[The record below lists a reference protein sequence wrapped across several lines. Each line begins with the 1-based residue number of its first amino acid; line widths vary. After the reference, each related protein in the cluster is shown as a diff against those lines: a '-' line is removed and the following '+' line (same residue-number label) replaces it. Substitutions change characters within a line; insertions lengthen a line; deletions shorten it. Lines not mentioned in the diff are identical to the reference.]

1 MIVCLCRPKE
11 LLQHLEWKKRE
22 ERKKAHRPPVQPAI
36 EVFDEANVQSNLSCR
51 RSMQKT
57 GIETFVQ
64 RKEALKE
71 THAVRKIGMLL
82 DSNNEYEGARRERVM
97 AADDFSPNNWQV
109 RRSGVEPTRK
119 CVESDIATS
128 VIISPALQ
136 HQRGLTATGH
146 LQMRMS
152 IKPGEQEGLV
162 MQMLEREAP
171 VTEAFPAEK
180 SLLEKDDVAEH
191 LFKDSPEALYDY
203 KMHKLTEEFLAKAK
217 TGSTTEAKGNAKSH
231 KSTRQ
236 RTPKSDPHHKEKADI
251 RDRHHKDAP
260 DRFLGDSHDVRE
272 QNVVQ
277 FPADSP
283 LTLKSSVNYV
293 V

>member
-1 MIVCLCRPKE
+1 M
-11 LLQHLEWKKRE
+11 QHLEWKKRE

-36 EVFDEANVQSNLSCR
+36 KVFDEANKQSNLTCR

-71 THAVRKIGMLL
+71 THAFRKIGMLVE
-82 DSNNEYEGARRERVM
+82 SNNDWEETRRERVM

-109 RRSGVEPTRK
+109 RRSGTEPTKK
-119 CVESDIATS
+119 CVEGDIATS
-128 VIISPALQ
+128 VMISPALQ
-136 HQRGLTATGH
+136 QERGLTANGH

-162 MQMLEREAP
+162 MQMLERETP

-180 SLLEKDDVAEH
+180 SLLEMDEVAES

-203 KMHKLTEEFLAKAK
+203 KMHKLTEEFLATSK
-217 TGSTTEAKGNAKSH
+217 TGSTTEANGNKKPH

-236 RTPKSDPHHKEKADI
+236 RTPKSDPHHKEKADR
-251 RDRHHKDAP
+251 RDPHHKDTA
-260 DRFLGDSHDVRE
+260 DRFLGNSHDVRE
-272 QNVVQ
+272 QKVAQ
-277 FPADSP
+277 SPSGSP